1 MKGIIVSLGLLVST
15 FSMAQDFNFMGM
27 SGGSLIYSRYYKE
40 LVHEPTQLPYASQFN
55 AFTYGLT
62 VGGKLLFEKR
72 PNISYA
78 IATYPSLTFNFAAS
92 QFGSFGVLGMNF
104 PTYGEVILGNTQSF
118 NFTAGLGLEYNFYKQ
133 FGFPVENIIGPSAH
147 ISGQIDINGALY
159 IVKLA
164 YTHGLN
170 NGKFKEDPEYRV
182 VGGTR
187 NTFTAS
193 LIYPF

>member
-40 LVHEPTQLPYASQFN
+40 LVHEPTQLPYSVQFD

-78 IATYPSLTFNFAAS
+78 VAAYPSMTFTFAIFQS
-92 QFGSFGVLGMNF
+92 GGVGVFGANLPV
-104 PTYGEVILGNTQSF
+104 YGEVILGSTQSF
-118 NFTAGLGLEYNFYKQ
+118 NFTTGLGLEYNMYKQ
-133 FGFPVENIIGPSAH
+133 LGFPVENIIGPSVH
-147 ISGQIDINGALY
+147 IGGQIDVNGALY

-170 NGKFKEDPEYRV
+170 DGKFKEDPNFRV